1 MLISNLLLNKPQY
14 IISSQC
20 ALPAGCLLLHA
31 LRPGFFFESRKFC
44 FQLLEVKLPY
54 DQVCLSAGRLFGWL
68 VGRSVGWSVC
78 LSVIISKKGGKLHF
92 HASIGIFVCSAKKA
106 VKVFAYYLSA
116 KFAGCKNVSV
126 GVFSLTRDTFL
137 DVEASLQ
144 PSHFLTKSVTH
155 ILESSRPSVTPAAW
169 SCIAESFGLYTAEC
183 SAKIYGFS

>member
-1 MLISNLLLNKPQY
+1 M
-14 IISSQC
+14 
-20 ALPAGCLLLHA
+20 
-31 LRPGFFFESRKFC
+31 F
-44 FQLLEVKLPY
+44 
-54 DQVCLSAGRLFGWL
+54 VCWSVGGS
-68 VGRSVGWSVC
+68 VGRSVCHKFLMS
-78 LSVIISKKGGKLHF
+78 GKLHF

-126 GVFSLTRDTFL
+126 GVFSLTRNNFL
-137 DVEASLQ
+137 DAESSLQ
-144 PSHFLTKSVTH
+144 PSHSYTTSVTH